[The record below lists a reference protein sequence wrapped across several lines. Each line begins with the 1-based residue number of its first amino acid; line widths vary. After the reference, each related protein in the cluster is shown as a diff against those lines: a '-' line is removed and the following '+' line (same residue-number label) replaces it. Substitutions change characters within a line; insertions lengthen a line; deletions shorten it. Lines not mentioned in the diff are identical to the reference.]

1 MTSHI
6 QLVAHRGGSALAPEN
21 TLAAFRN
28 ALSLPAVDAIE
39 LDVHMSR
46 DGHAIVFHDSTI
58 EKRTNGAGNI
68 LDLDFSYLRSLNAA
82 AHFPGGWKEPQQIPT
97 LREVL
102 DLAKGHVQVYIE
114 IKQSKRNGVYERYP
128 NIVET
133 VIEEVRS
140 VDMLDQ
146 VLIISFDW
154 TVLPQIKSLEP
165 ALQTGALVS
174 KDVWNHRAGNAL
186 ADLTAMAK
194 ALECNWINMD
204 RKLFTENM
212 PQTIHARGFKLGIW
226 TVNALEEMQRFAAA
240 GADSLT
246 SDRPDLFSRL
256 RT

>member
-1 MTSHI
+1 MP
-6 QLVAHRGGSALAPEN
+6 QP
-21 TLAAFRN
+21 
-28 ALSLPAVDAIE
+28 
-39 LDVHMSR
+39 
-46 DGHAIVFHDSTI
+46 
-58 EKRTNGAGNI
+58 KC
-68 LDLDFSYLRSLNAA
+68 RSLNAA

-114 IKQSKRNGVYERYP
+114 IKQSKRNGVYGRYP

-140 VDMLDQ
+140 VGMLDQ

-174 KDVWNHRAGNAL
+174 KDVWNPRAENAL

-194 ALECNWINMD
+194 ALACNWINMD
-204 RKLFTENM
+204 CHLFTKNM
-212 PQTIHARGFKLGIW
+212 PQTIHASGFKLGIW
-226 TVNALEEMQRFAAA
+226 TVNTLEEMQRFAAA

-246 SDRPDLFSRL
+246 SDHPDLFSRL